1 MENEPVAMVDRHSII
16 SETESWP
23 FPFHRVRGRLCTV
36 LVLASSG
43 GTLLGFMAGHFL
55 EYAETP
61 RFSLLFS
68 VLFIATFS
76 FMPETPYYLMKTNR
90 MEVCIHSNILRT
102 TKFSDRFPNWLT
114 IFNTHTQNRQEAEK
128 SLRFYRC
135 MTKTPT
141 VQESKAFEYE
151 LSKLKYSYTEMQR
164 KDSDSTA
171 NSPLCI
177 ADFINRPF
185 SICCVLMFAHEV
197 CGVFTMT
204 SYASVIFAKSG
215 STISPGIS
223 SIIVGA
229 IQVVGSYISTL
240 FVDRLGRKVCVTSN
254 FEILIHRIGSLIR
267 SPFSGFN
274 SCWWWFHS
282 LELPSATSF

>member
-1 MENEPVAMVDRHSII
+1 
-16 SETESWP
+16 
-23 FPFHRVRGRLCTV
+23 
-36 LVLASSG
+36 
-43 GTLLGFMAGHFL
+43 
-55 EYAETP
+55 
-61 RFSLLFS
+61 
-68 VLFIATFS
+68 
-76 FMPETPYYLMKTNR
+76 
-90 MEVCIHSNILRT
+90 
-102 TKFSDRFPNWLT
+102 
-114 IFNTHTQNRQEAEK
+114 
-128 SLRFYRC
+128 

-274 SCWWWFHS
+274 SC
-282 LELPSATSF
+282 